1 MFQRGFTPL
10 EVTAVAD
17 MGLAIEDYPDDTP
30 YPSKLILGWIDARP
44 VYLVLANNV
53 PENVHV
59 VVAIYEPDASRWGPD
74 FVGRKS

>member
-10 EVTAVAD
+10 EVIAVAD

-44 VYLVLANNV
+44 VHLVLANNV